1 MNFPFYI
8 ARRYLISKKSTN
20 AISIISWISIVSI
33 SVVTAALIIVLSGM
47 NGLTNLVKNL
57 YNSFESDLE
66 IKATTGKSFVIN
78 ADALNKIKNINEI
91 EDIIFSIEDKAL
103 LKYNDRQSVVTIKGI
118 SENFIKSTRFDTL
131 IYEGNSN
138 LKVREAYFGVLG
150 KGVAYRLGINLSDVF
165 SPITLY
171 SPKRGKSARINPEEA
186 FNEFKI
192 YPSGLFS
199 INDEFDFKYT
209 LIDINL
215 AKELFDFKENEITSI
230 EIKCKNGV
238 DFYPIQEK
246 LHTVLGSNFSIKN
259 KFEQNEILFKTLETE
274 KLWTFIILVF
284 ILVVATF
291 NIIGALTMLIIEK
304 KKDIVILNNLG
315 CDSVTIRKIFMI
327 EGFLITMIGATI
339 GLFIGLT
346 LCLLQINY
354 GFIRFDEGFVVDA
367 YPVQILIKDLISVLA
382 VVVLIGVLTAWYP
395 VHLFTQKSI
404 SKELLN

>member
-1 MNFPFYI
+1 
-8 ARRYLISKKSTN
+8 
-20 AISIISWISIVSI
+20 
-33 SVVTAALIIVLSGM
+33 M
-47 NGLTNLVKNL
+47 NGLTSLVKNL

-78 ADALNKIKNINEI
+78 EEVLNKIRNINEI
-91 EDIIFSIEDKAL
+91 EDIIFCIEDKAL
-103 LKYNDRQSVVTIKGI
+103 LKYNDRQSVVTVKGV

-138 LKVREAYFGVLG
+138 LKVREAYFGLLG

-171 SPKRGKSARINPEEA
+171 SPKRGKSAGINPEDA

-199 INDEFDFKYT
+199 INDEFDFKFT
-209 LIDINL
+209 LIDVNL
-215 AKELFDFKENEITSI
+215 AKDLFDFKENEITSI

-238 DFYPIQEK
+238 DFYMIQEK
-246 LHTVLGSNFSIKN
+246 TQTILGNSYTIKN
-259 KFEQNEILFKTLETE
+259 KFQQNEILFKTLETE

-315 CDSVTIRKIFMI
+315 CDSKTIRKIFMI
-327 EGFLITMIGATI
+327 EGFLITMIGASI
-339 GLFIGLT
+339 GLFIGLI
-346 LCLLQINY
+346 LCLLQIEY

-382 VVVLIGVLTAWYP
+382 VVILIGVLTAWYP

-404 SKELLN
+404 SKELLS

>member
-20 AISIISWISIVSI
+20 AISIISWISVISI
-33 SVVTAALIIVLSGM
+33 AVVTAALIIVLSGM

-78 ADALNKIKNINEI
+78 EESLKKIRNVNEI
-91 EDIIFSIEDKAL
+91 EDIIFTIEDKAL
-103 LKYNDRQSVVTIKGI
+103 LKYNDRQSVVTIKGV
-118 SENFIKSTRFDTL
+118 SENFINSTRFDTL

-150 KGVAYRLGINLSDVF
+150 KGVAYRLGINLADVF

-171 SPKRGKSARINPEEA
+171 SPKRGKSAGINPEDA

-192 YPSGLFS
+192 YPTGLFS

-209 LIDINL
+209 LIDISL
-215 AKELFDFKENEITSI
+215 AKELFDFNENEITSI
-230 EIKCKNGV
+230 EIKCKSGV
-238 DFYPIQEK
+238 NFYQTQEK
-246 LHTVLGSNFSIKN
+246 LQVILGSNYTIKN
-259 KFEQNEILFKTLETE
+259 KFEQNELLFKTLETE

-284 ILVVATF
+284 ILIVATF

-304 KKDIVILNNLG
+304 KKDVVILNHLG
-315 CDSVTIRKIFMI
+315 CDANTIRKIFMI
-327 EGFLITMIGATI
+327 EGFLITMIGASI
-339 GLFIGLT
+339 GLLLGLT
-346 LCLLQINY
+346 LCLLQVKF

-367 YPVQILIKDLISVLA
+367 YPVQILIKDFVSVMA
-382 VVVLIGVLTAWYP
+382 VVILIGVLTAWYP
-395 VHLFTQKSI
+395 VHLFTNKS
-404 SKELLN
+404 LLKKF